1 MVKSWKEYSVTARQ
15 GLLTLLSEKCVCF
28 RQINQFYLKWC
39 PWDGDLNG
47 LGQTF
52 ILYREQKDECCIL
65 VL

>member
-15 GLLTLLSEKCVCF
+15 GLLTLLSEKSVCF
-28 RQINQFYLKWC
+28 RQINQIYLKWC
-39 PWDGDLNG
+39 PWDLNG

-65 VL
+65 VF